1 MLDIQKLALPTP
13 GLERLLAE
21 ASAEGIRFIQRLHDE
36 WTSGENRFDGP
47 GEGLWGR
54 CQNGVLVGLGGVN
67 RDPFAGDE
75 HAGRIRRVYVRPAW
89 RGSGV
94 GSSLVAH
101 LIEQAK
107 KAFQRVYLRSENP
120 AASRL
125 YERLGFESCD
135 EPFATH
141 ILRFEAG
148 ARSSLSSGEDM
159 TLY

>member
-1 MLDIQKLALPTP
+1 MLDIQKFVLPTP
-13 GLERLLAE
+13 GFERLLAE

-47 GEGLWGR
+47 GEGLWG
-54 CQNGVLVGLGGVN
+54 CWQNGVLVGLGGVN

-75 HAGRIRRVYVRPAW
+75 HAGRIRRVYVRPGW

-101 LIEQAK
+101 LIEHAR
-107 KAFQRVYLRSENP
+107 KAFQRVYLRSESP

-125 YERLGFESCD
+125 YERLGFEPCD

-141 ILRFEAG
+141 VLRFEAG
-148 ARSSLSSGEDM
+148 SRSWISPGED
-159 TLY
+159 TPSY